1 MPKRKL
7 FSQLDPWLLICAGIA
22 FLIGLV
28 AIGSSA
34 QSLGSNRFVIVQA
47 AAFFIGF
54 VLLLLLTRTDYD
66 MLGQLGVYI
75 YIVSALFLLAVLF
88 IGTGGEEVGTKG
100 WIRIGPIG
108 IQPSEL
114 VKIGFIISFAK
125 LK

>member
-7 FSQLDPWLLICAGIA
+7 FLQLDPWLLICAVLA

-54 VLLLLLTRTDYD
+54 VLLLLLTRADYD
-66 MLGQLGVYI
+66 MFGQLGVYI
-75 YIVSALFLLAVLF
+75 YIVSALMLALVLF
-88 IGTGGEEVGTKG
+88 VGTGALMSPTALQQGMT
-100 WIRIGPIG
+100 I
-108 IQPSEL
+108 PSIAHL
-114 VKIGFIISFAK
+114 VRLSVSKTN
-125 LK
+125 